1 MELDTCEALASG
13 RRTLSRAAARI
24 VPLPLQITKR
34 AGKDYNYRRS
44 PRSPDSETEE
54 SLGSA
59 PEPPGGDQPIA
70 IPKKRGRHCD
80 LVLAEQM
87 KENVEALTPRF
98 EDVLRG
104 KRKLAPTRFY

>member
-1 MELDTCEALASG
+1 MELDTGETLESG
-13 RRTLSRAAARI
+13 RRTLGRATRRI

-34 AGKDYNYRRS
+34 VGKEYKYRKS

-59 PEPPGGDQPIA
+59 PEPQGGDKPIA

-80 LVLAEQM
+80 LVFKEQM
-87 KENVEALTPRF
+87 KENAEELSPDF
-98 EDVLRG
+98 EDVLRETG
-104 KRKLAPTRFY
+104 KLTSTRF